1 MASILWAKR
10 RFPSKK
16 YLTFIVLRHS
26 TIQLLRFHFSL
37 FLLPVYLFAISQL
50 SEIDWLDAVIVFF
63 ILHLLVYPSSNGYN
77 SYMDRDE
84 TPIGGLSKPLQPT
97 KELFYVTIVMD
108 IVAVGSSLFISIYFA
123 AGILL
128 YILASRAYSYRGI
141 RLKKFPLAGYLIVIV
156 FQGALTFF
164 LSYHGSSVNKTL
176 QIPFWPALA
185 SSLLIGGYYPLTQI
199 YQHEEDLEDGVV
211 TISYKLGKKGTFVF
225 CGIVFALATTA
236 MFFTFDERGQLQFF
250 IIFAVC
256 MLPMIVFF
264 IRWMIK
270 TWKDQAQAD
279 FKNSLRMN
287 LLASG
292 CTTICFL
299 ILIIMK
305 GFE

>member
-1 MASILWAKR
+1 
-10 RFPSKK
+10 
-16 YLTFIVLRHS
+16 VLQRS

-37 FLLPVYLFAISQL
+37 FLLPVYLFAVSQL
-50 SEIDWLDAVIVFF
+50 DKINWNDAIVVFF
-63 ILHLLVYPSSNGYN
+63 ILHVLVYPSSNGYN

-84 TPIGGLSKPLQPT
+84 TPIGGLPHPLQPT
-97 KELFYVTIVMD
+97 KQLFYVTIIMD
-108 IVAVGSSLFISIYFA
+108 ILAIIFSLTISIYFA
-123 AGILL
+123 LGVLL

-141 RLKKFPLAGYLIVIV
+141 RLKKFPLTGYLIVVI

-164 LSYHGSSVNKTL
+164 LSYHGSSADKTL
-176 QIPFWPALA
+176 VIPFWPALA

-199 YQHEEDLEDGVV
+199 YQHEEDLKDGVV

-225 CGIVFALATTA
+225 CGIVFALATAA

-250 IIFAVC
+250 FIFAVC
-256 MLPMIVFF
+256 MLPMVFF
-264 IRWMIK
+264 FTRWMTK
-270 TWKDQAQAD
+270 TWKDQSKAD

>member
-1 MASILWAKR
+1 
-10 RFPSKK
+10 
-16 YLTFIVLRHS
+16 VLRRS

-50 SEIDWLDAVIVFF
+50 EKIDWLDAVIVFF
-63 ILHLLVYPSSNGYN
+63 ILHVLVYPSSNGYN

-97 KELFYVTIVMD
+97 KQLFYLTIVMD
-108 IVAVGSSLFISIYFA
+108 TIAVGLSLVISIYFA
-123 AGILL
+123 VGVLL
-128 YILASRAYSYRGI
+128 CIVASRAYSYRGI
-141 RLKKFPLAGYLIVIV
+141 RLKKYPLTGYLIVII

-164 LSYHGSSVNKTL
+164 LSYHGSSVDKTL
-176 QIPFWPALA
+176 AIPFWPAVA

-199 YQHEEDLEDGVV
+199 YQHEEDLKDGVV

-225 CGIVFALATTA
+225 CGIVFALATAA
-236 MFFTFDERGQLQFF
+236 MFFTFDERGQLQLFF
-250 IIFAVC
+250 IFAVC
-256 MLPMIVFF
+256 MFPMIFF
-264 IRWMIK
+264 FMQWMVR
-270 TWKDQAQAD
+270 TWKDQTKAD

>member
-1 MASILWAKR
+1 
-10 RFPSKK
+10 
-16 YLTFIVLRHS
+16 VLKHS

-37 FLLPVYLFAISQL
+37 FLLPVYLFALSQL
-50 SEIDWLDAVIVFF
+50 DRIDWVDAVTVFF
-63 ILHLLVYPSSNGYN
+63 ILHVLVYPSSNGYN
-77 SYMDRDE
+77 SNMDRDE
-84 TPIGGLSKPLQPT
+84 TPIGGLAKPLRPT
-97 KELFYVTIVMD
+97 KQLFYVTIIMD
-108 IVAVGSSLFISIYFA
+108 IIAIGLSMVISIYFA
-123 AGILL
+123 MGVLL

-141 RLKKFPLAGYLIVIV
+141 RLKKFPLTGYLIVII

-164 LSYHGSSVNKTL
+164 LSYHGSSVDKTL

-185 SSLLIGGYYPLTQI
+185 SSFLIGGYYPLTQI
-199 YQHEEDLEDGVV
+199 YQHEEDLKDGVV

-225 CGIVFALATTA
+225 CGIVFALATAA

-250 IIFAVC
+250 FIFAVC
-256 MLPMIVFF
+256 MLPMIFF
-264 IRWMIK
+264 FMQWMVR
-270 TWKDQAQAD
+270 TWKDQTKAD

>member
-1 MASILWAKR
+1 MLQR
-10 RFPSKK
+10 
-16 YLTFIVLRHS
+16 S

-37 FLLPVYLFAISQL
+37 FLLPVYLFAVSQL
-50 SEIDWLDAVIVFF
+50 DKINWNDAIVVFF
-63 ILHLLVYPSSNGYN
+63 ILHVLVYPSSNGYN

-84 TPIGGLSKPLQPT
+84 TPIGGLPHPLQPT
-97 KELFYVTIVMD
+97 KQLFYVTIIMD
-108 IVAVGSSLFISIYFA
+108 ILAIIFSLTISIYFA
-123 AGILL
+123 LGVLL

-141 RLKKFPLAGYLIVIV
+141 RLKKFPLTGYLIVVI

-164 LSYHGSSVNKTL
+164 LSYHGSSADKTL
-176 QIPFWPALA
+176 VIPFWPALA

-199 YQHEEDLEDGVV
+199 YQHEEDLKDGVV

-225 CGIVFALATTA
+225 CGIVFALATAA

-250 IIFAVC
+250 FIFAVC
-256 MLPMIVFF
+256 MLPMVFF
-264 IRWMIK
+264 FTRWMTK
-270 TWKDQAQAD
+270 TWKDQSKAD

>member
-1 MASILWAKR
+1 
-10 RFPSKK
+10 
-16 YLTFIVLRHS
+16 VLHRS

-37 FLLPVYLFAISQL
+37 FLLPVYLFALSQL
-50 SEIDWLDAVIVFF
+50 NKINWVDAVIVFF
-63 ILHLLVYPSSNGYN
+63 ILHVLVYPASNGYN

-84 TPIGGLSKPLQPT
+84 TPIGGLSKPLRPT
-97 KELFYVTIVMD
+97 KQLFYATIIMD
-108 IVAVGSSLFISIYFA
+108 VIAVGFSLAISIYFA
-123 AGILL
+123 VGVIL

-141 RLKKFPLAGYLIVIV
+141 RLKRFPLTGYVLVII
-156 FQGALTFF
+156 FQGAVTFF
-164 LSYHGSSVNKTL
+164 LSYHGSSVDKTL
-176 QIPFWPALA
+176 EIPFWPALA

-199 YQHEEDLEDGVV
+199 YQHEEDLKDGVV

-225 CGIVFALATTA
+225 CGIVFALATAA

-250 IIFAVC
+250 FIFAAC
-256 MLPMIVFF
+256 MLPMILFF
-264 IRWMIK
+264 MWWMTK
-270 TWKDQAQAD
+270 TWKDQSKAD

-287 LLASG
+287 LLASC

>member
-1 MASILWAKR
+1 MLR
-10 RFPSKK
+10 R
-16 YLTFIVLRHS
+16 S

-50 SEIDWLDAVIVFF
+50 EKIDWLDAVIVFF
-63 ILHLLVYPSSNGYN
+63 ILHVLVYPSSNGYN

-97 KELFYVTIVMD
+97 KQLFYVTIIMD
-108 IVAVGSSLFISIYFA
+108 AVAVGLSLIISIYFV
-123 AGILL
+123 AGVLL

-141 RLKKFPLAGYLIVIV
+141 RLKKYPVTGYLIVII
-156 FQGALTFF
+156 FQGALTFL
-164 LSYHGSSVNKTL
+164 LSYHGSSVDKTL
-176 QIPFWPALA
+176 AIPFWPAVA

-199 YQHEEDLEDGVV
+199 YQHEEDLKDGVV

-225 CGIVFALATTA
+225 CGIVFALATAA
-236 MFFTFDERGQLQFF
+236 MFFTFDERGQLQLFF
-250 IIFAVC
+250 IFAVC
-256 MLPMIVFF
+256 MFPMIFF
-264 IRWMIK
+264 FMQWMVR
-270 TWKDQAQAD
+270 TWKDQTKAD